1 MIISPLNVEAFYF
14 KELPEEIKL
23 KVINN
28 KISMIIKNLEHVN
41 YKKYKDTIELY
52 KSSKDCLNYREIIK
66 KHNGKELIKD
76 ILKDNRLYDI
86 YGNMFNIVYKN
97 GEFNLFLT
105 KTTSIPVKVI
115 SQYNYNISFN
125 ENDPNKEIPIIQVE
139 NLDNKIRKKIA
150 KQFAISK
157 FKDNKDDTSL
167 DKFIDNI

>member
-14 KELPEEIKL
+14 KELPEEVKL

-28 KISMIIKNLEHVN
+28 KITMIIKNLEHKH
-41 YKKYKDTIELY
+41 YKKYKDTIELH
-52 KSSKDCLNYREIIK
+52 KSSSNCLNYRELIK
-66 KHNGKELIKD
+66 KYNSKELISD

-115 SQYNYNISFN
+115 SDYNYNISFN
-125 ENDPNKEIPIIQVE
+125 ENDLNKELPIIQIE
-139 NLDNKIRKKIA
+139 NLDEVRRKIA

-157 FKDNKDDTSL
+157 FEDESDDESL